1 MPRRPPAY
9 VKESK
14 AQPAKK
20 PSGTAKPKK
29 KTAKTKPAKKP
40 AAATDITEVA
50 LRLHRLSEAVQSLTV
65 KQTVDESGTRGD
77 ADGGVSAAPAAA
89 SAVQAFPVV
98 VRTSLVWP
106 DSASGPEDAAPGS
119 LYVIKFTAD
128 KTAVVVSSVTE
139 GPLI

>member
-40 AAATDITEVA
+40 AAAT
-50 LRLHRLSEAVQSLTV
+50 EAVQTV